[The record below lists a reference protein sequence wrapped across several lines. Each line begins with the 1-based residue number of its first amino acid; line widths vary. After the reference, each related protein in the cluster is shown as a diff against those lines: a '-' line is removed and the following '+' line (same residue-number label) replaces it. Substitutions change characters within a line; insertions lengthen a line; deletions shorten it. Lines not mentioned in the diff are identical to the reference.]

1 MIRLTTLFFPDTVM
15 EPSMRNRLLLFF
27 EKVYH
32 YLPAEEETTTAA
44 DPHCQGYA
52 PVPLGDDLGN
62 FQRTI
67 KDILTNVYDY
77 GQRLRLLSLA
87 SMVSGP
93 EFEGDENSV
102 SSLAAAIRTSGPRGF
117 DRPSESE
124 KLWRAR
130 LVLKL
135 AERLDRDQENIDN
148 QLLQLTRSHQAMLAR
163 LRGTEGEMLEHTDLL
178 SAPKDEW
185 PQPGRDI
192 FLRMR
197 AWTHLYLADP
207 APLSSQTVPILTTQH
222 QAAIDQLSATYGKH
236 FNRQPEVL
244 LSIPLPDPRHTAEED
259 LRSRLN
265 DFRAETADILM
276 NASTVLNRTAAGEM
290 PCQEGRRLPLF
301 DHEKKT
307 AWRSALE
314 RFFPAAANGPGRLTI
329 YCLERVSP
337 AAILSKTFMTDG
349 PVHSIPDR
357 SPTALIA
364 HLLL

>member
-1 MIRLTTLFFPDTVM
+1 MTRLTTLFFPDTIM
-15 EPSMRNRLLLFF
+15 EPAVRNRLLLFF
-27 EKVYH
+27 EKVNY

-44 DPHCQGYA
+44 NPHCQGYA
-52 PVPLGDDLGN
+52 PVPLGDDLEN

-77 GQRLRLLSLA
+77 GQRLHLLSLA

-93 EFEGDENSV
+93 ESEDGENSV
-102 SSLAAAIRTSGPRGF
+102 SSLAAAIRTSGRRDP

-148 QLLQLTRSHQAMLAR
+148 QLLQLIRSHQAMLAR
-163 LRGTEGEMLEHTDLL
+163 LRGIDGEMLEDTDLS
-178 SAPKDEW
+178 SATKDAW
-185 PQPGRDI
+185 SQPGRDI
-192 FLRMR
+192 FLRMQ

-207 APLSSQTVPILTTQH
+207 APLSSQTAPILTTRH
-222 QAAIDQLSATYGKH
+222 QAAIDLLSATYGKH

-244 LSIPLPDPRHTAEED
+244 FSIPLPDPRHTADKD
-259 LRSRLN
+259 LPGRLN
-265 DFRAETADILM
+265 DFRAETEDILR
-276 NASTVLNRTAAGEM
+276 NASTVLNRTAAGEI
-290 PCQEGRRLPLF
+290 PCQEGCSLPLF
-301 DHEKKT
+301 DHEKT
-307 AWRSALE
+307 AAWQSALE
-314 RFFPAAANGPGRLTI
+314 RCFPAAATGPGRLTI

-337 AAILSKTFMTDG
+337 AAILSKTFLTDEH
-349 PVHSIPDR
+349 VHSIPDQ
-357 SPTALIA
+357 SPAALIA